1 MRLRYVVVSK
11 RDLISLSVMNEP
23 IKTSVDVELDS
34 IYVRSSKMV
43 HSAVGHFEPKQHD
56 API

>member
-1 MRLRYVVVSK
+1 MYVVVSK
-11 RDLISLSVMNEP
+11 RDLISLSLMNEP